1 MMKFSPQPL
10 CGSNLFKYSL
20 LSFMILNAH
29 AAYADEATLQNNENP
44 SSQAMTNKSNTAAV
58 LPTLKIEAM
67 SELDP
72 IKSYVDYDQA
82 NVTRNGLK
90 KKTFLKPSTPSM
102 YRNIKSMALTTSV

>member
-44 SSQAMTNKSNTAAV
+44 
-58 LPTLKIEAM
+58 PLK
-67 SELDP
+67 
-72 IKSYVDYDQA
+72 
-82 NVTRNGLK
+82 R
-90 KKTFLKPSTPSM
+90 
-102 YRNIKSMALTTSV
+102 

>member
-1 MMKFSPQPL
+1 MMKSSPQPL

-44 SSQAMTNKSNTAAV
+44 SSQAMTNKSGTAAV

-72 IKSYVDYDQA
+72 IKSEPYRVCRRVNILRDYPDEK
-82 NVTRNGLK
+82 TKLYPRN
-90 KKTFLKPSTPSM
+90 
-102 YRNIKSMALTTSV
+102 